1 MPPPD
6 SFIRGHPPLWKCIA
20 SFSALDGAIGV
31 CLELMGHIWAGP
43 FLCPSLCIS
52 LCELQMEQLG
62 CLPLARC
69 CNVLPG
75 FPLWDPGM
83 VFPDRVW
90 M

>member
-1 MPPPD
+1 MEMHC
-6 SFIRGHPPLWKCIA
+6 FIQCPGWGHWGL
-20 SFSALDGAIGV
+20 FGAYG
-31 CLELMGHIWAGP
+31 AYGP
-43 FLCPSLCIS
+43 FLCPSLCIA

-62 CLPLARC
+62 CLPLASC

-83 VFPDRVW
+83 AFPDRVW